1 MDSNR
6 ETKAS
11 KLEPRI
17 AQQRMRELETTIALL
32 HAASRA
38 MKRVKHSPQPIETE
52 INRLTDE
59 LNLLRQQRQ
68 LPVLSRQRPKMVDRD
83 EHSKRRIWDVFLDE
97 SGHRDPKPQ
106 AAFPIFCVAAVV
118 VEREHYRNVVIPGM
132 QRIKESFWPGEEI
145 VFHEPNIRRRRGKF
159 FFGGDEER
167 QEQFDSEYENLLST
181 TDMRI
186 VGAVIDK
193 ANLRKIYGG
202 LQIDQYLPRAIY
214 AMAYDFVL
222 ERVCNLL
229 HFECD
234 DAVGAMF
241 PESVGKREDAELQL
255 EHARMFVDGTRY
267 VPGAWFQYQL
277 RPGLRFYTKGE
288 SEGIE
293 IADTVARTIADHY
306 NGAGEGAI
314 RWNCLAS
321 KMYCGHMDR
330 EVKWGC
336 YKVFPASQE

>member
-1 MDSNR
+1 
-6 ETKAS
+6 
-11 KLEPRI
+11 
-17 AQQRMRELETTIALL
+17 MRDLETTIALL

-38 MKRVKHSPQPIETE
+38 MKRVKPSSLVIDIE

-59 LNLLRQQRQ
+59 LNALRQERQ
-68 LPVLSRQRPKMVDRD
+68 LPVLSRQRPKMVSRD
-83 EHSKRRIWDVFLDE
+83 EGSQRRVWDVFLDE
-97 SGHRDPKPQ
+97 SGHRDSKPQ
-106 AAFPIFCVAAVV
+106 AGFPLFCVAAVLI
-118 VEREHYRNVVIPGM
+118 EREHYRSVVIPAM
-132 QRIKESFWPGEEI
+132 NRLKQSFWPSEAI
-145 VFHEPNIRRRRGKF
+145 VFHEPNIRKHRGSF
-159 FFGGDEER
+159 FFGGDRKR
-167 QEQFDSEYENLLST
+167 QEQFDRAYEEFLGSI
-181 TDMRI
+181 DMHI

-193 ANLRKIYGG
+193 AQLRKLYGG

-222 ERVCNLL
+222 ERVCNVL

-234 DAVGAMF
+234 DGVGAMF

-306 NGAGEGAI
+306 NGAGDGAI
-314 RWNCLAS
+314 RWKCLAD
-321 KMYCGHMDR
+321 KMYCGHIDR

-336 YKVFPASQE
+336 YKIFPASQE